1 MQEIS
6 FSEKLPKIIYF
17 AEKSLFFR
25 KTGFLNLLCNYNN
38 FLWQILKIQVILVD
52 LRCICYNTTPGAEVL
67 KLPLNIGLQKWVIF
81 TLLTILPL
89 HNPNFLSCLQEFI
102 LTLFIPIQNHQLP
115 TLIIHKIANFQFF
128 TPENPQNEAYLQL
141 QNEPPNHFHCLSG
154 MVLGWYEVT
163 GSSMTKICDITPVTL
178 RGFLRY
184 MVLKITAVFLEFP
197 ISQ

>member
-81 TLLTILPL
+81 TLLTLLHL
-89 HNPNFLSCLQEFI
+89 HNLNF
-102 LTLFIPIQNHQLP
+102 
-115 TLIIHKIANFQFF
+115 
-128 TPENPQNEAYLQL
+128 
-141 QNEPPNHFHCLSG
+141 
-154 MVLGWYEVT
+154 
-163 GSSMTKICDITPVTL
+163 
-178 RGFLRY
+178 
-184 MVLKITAVFLEFP
+184 
-197 ISQ
+197 